1 MKQPTL
7 LIMAAGMGSR
17 YGGLKQI
24 DTLGPHGEVMLDYA
38 VYDAMKAGF
47 AKIVFIIRKDIEV
60 PFREKVVSRFAG
72 KLPIELAFQ
81 ELDMLPEGFSVP
93 EGRVKP
99 WGTSHAIWCAKDH
112 INEPFAVINADDYY
126 GPEAFQVMA
135 DFLKSTTSS
144 DQFAMVGYQ
153 IGNTLSDHGSVSR
166 GLCLQDRGGFLR
178 GAEEHYNIRRENG
191 KIVFEQPDGRT
202 GELTANDLCSM
213 NFWGFQP
220 ILFDHIG
227 NAFSDFLREKGH
239 EMKSEFVIPH
249 EVNDMIEAGTAKV
262 KVLRSEAQWFGV
274 TYQAD
279 RPLVVARLREMAENG
294 VYPMPLWQ

>member
-1 MKQPTL
+1 
-7 LIMAAGMGSR
+7 MGSR

-24 DTLGPHGEVMLDYA
+24 DALGPNGETMLDYS

-47 AKIVFIIRKDIEV
+47 AKIVFIIRKDIEA
-60 PFREKVVSRFAG
+60 PFREKVVSRFEG
-72 KLPIELAFQ
+72 KLPIELVFQ
-81 ELDMLPEGFSVP
+81 ELEMLPAGFSVP

-99 WGTSHAIWCAKDH
+99 WGTSHAIWCAREA

-135 DFLKSTTSS
+135 DFLKQTTSQ

-166 GLCLQDRGGFLR
+166 GLCLQDDGGFLI
-178 GAEEHYNIRRENG
+178 GAEEYYSIQRENG
-191 KIVFEQPDGRT
+191 KIVYEQPDGRT
-202 GELTANDLCSM
+202 GELTAADLCSM

-220 ILFDHIG
+220 AIFDHLG
-227 NAFSDFLREKGH
+227 DSLANFLRERGH
-239 EMKSEFVIPH
+239 EMKSEFVIPND
-249 EVNDMIEAGTAKV
+249 VNDMISAGKARV
-262 KVLRSEAQWFGV
+262 KVLRSDAQWFGV

-279 RPLVVARLREMAENG
+279 RPTVVARLRALGENG
-294 VYPMPLWQ
+294 TYPMPLWGEA